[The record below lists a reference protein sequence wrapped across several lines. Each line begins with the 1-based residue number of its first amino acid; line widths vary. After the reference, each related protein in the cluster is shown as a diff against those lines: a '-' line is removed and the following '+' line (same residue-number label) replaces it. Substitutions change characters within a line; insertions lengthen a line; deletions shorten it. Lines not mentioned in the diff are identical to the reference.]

1 MTEPTRR
8 ENIVRFVQ
16 QSAAVAF
23 AVWLAVVF
31 NRRSQ
36 LADLPMP
43 EVLGSITG
51 WLIAALPFGMLLT
64 AGAWGFRSVLGW
76 VLRKP

>member
-31 NRRSQ
+31 NRRGE
-36 LADLPMP
+36 LADLPTP
-43 EVLGSITG
+43 EVLGSVTG
-51 WLIAALPFGMLLT
+51 WLIAALPFGMIMT
-64 AGAWGFRSVLGW
+64 AGAWGFRAVLGW